1 MAARNTLCRLMG
13 IPSQPNGIAAST
25 SSHWERSRHAI
36 SGGGGGLQ
44 SAAGGAALQHPAAGG
59 GVQQP
64 PPPPAYAP
72 AGGAS
77 AAAGGAAVSAGGPQQ
92 AGGGAAPQ
100 HLLFAA
106 PLSGGGGPRWQPP
119 FPWAADPSQSQ
130 GILTPQRM
138 ASLALL
144 ASVQLAASSHHNAEA
159 ELTTLLS
166 PVEFQALRTGL
177 QAAGRSFKDLVKTRG
192 NVVSSP
198 TDRPGRRQQRQL
210 CQLRS
215 GYFQFLG

>member
-1 MAARNTLCRLMG
+1 MLVSQSGFPLTGLDPTFVVHGKLIVAAWAAESPRNAAAVRAL
-13 IPSQPNGIAAST
+13 PAPIAAQLLMLLGVDT
-25 SSHWERSRHAI
+25 NWPTT
-36 SGGGGGLQ
+36 LQ
-44 SAAGGAALQHPAAGG
+44 DFFLDGVLVAGAAA
-59 GVQQP
+59 
-64 PPPPAYAP
+64 
-72 AGGAS
+72 
-77 AAAGGAAVSAGGPQQ
+77 
-92 AGGGAAPQ
+92 
-100 HLLFAA
+100 
-106 PLSGGGGPRWQPP
+106 
-119 FPWAADPSQSQ
+119 PWAADPSQSQ
-130 GILTPQRM
+130 GILNPQRM